1 MKIKTLEEFDAVSE
15 LVWDETQIDI
25 DNAIDE
31 LPEDE
36 REFIESLVATVLHR
50 IGEELFFTDDQI

>member
-50 IGEELFFTDDQI
+50 IGEELFFTDD